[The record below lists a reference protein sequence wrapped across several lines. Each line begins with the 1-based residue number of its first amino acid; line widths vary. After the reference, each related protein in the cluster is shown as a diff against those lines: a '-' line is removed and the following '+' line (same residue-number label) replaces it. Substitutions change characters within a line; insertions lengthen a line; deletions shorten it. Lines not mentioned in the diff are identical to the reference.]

1 MRIDDVVG
9 SVRRGIRAME
19 GYVPGK
25 QLSGGAYIKLNT
37 NENPYPPSPR
47 VLAALREAVGADLRL
62 YSDPMALR
70 LRETA
75 ASCMAVRWMRSL
87 QGMVPMIF

>member
-1 MRIDDVVG
+1 MRINVQLAAYELYP
-9 SVRRGIRAME
+9 AME

-47 VLAALREAVGADLRL
+47 VLAALREAVGADLRCI
-62 YSDPMALR
+62 PTR
-70 LRETA
+70 WRCVCGRRVQ
-75 ASCMAVRWMRSL
+75 SCMAVKWMRSL